1 MDYFLI
7 TPLQIWLQSLTTS
20 RDKNKSLWKCLVILV
35 LLDEEIWSFAT
46 KEQRE
51 KATILIYQR
60 MCRSRSHFYFNHSAK
75 IISSLS
81 QLRCK
86 KHYRGSDGILIE
98 QRQGTLYNTLVP
110 IWTKWELVKMIWA
123 LRMARLCKINWSC
136 WRFLEAK
143 ASKYTYPSI
152 YPWQATEKRTISLP
166 EKKENIFILSIPLS
180 AREEIGYIKA
190 DFFFVWTME

>member
-1 MDYFLI
+1 MRKSEV
-7 TPLQIWLQSLTTS
+7 LQQ
-20 RDKNKSLWKCLVILV
+20 
-35 LLDEEIWSFAT
+35 
-46 KEQRE
+46 
-51 KATILIYQR
+51 
-60 MCRSRSHFYFNHSAK
+60 RSRKKRLQYWFIKECVGPAPTSISTIQQKLYQAFHSCVAK
-75 IISSLS
+75 NTIEEVMEYWLS
-81 QLRCK
+81 KGKEL
-86 KHYRGSDGILIE
+86 SI
-98 QRQGTLYNTLVP
+98 TLVP

-143 ASKYTYPSI
+143 AWKYTYPSI